1 MDLEARSLPA
11 SVKTPLL
18 TKLRDYKASLTKLKA
33 DVKTAAGGPSG
44 DAARDELLSRA
55 ELGDEAGGAAGS
67 SAQRERLL
75 SATDRLKATGA
86 RIQEGKKTL
95 LETEELGVSIL
106 QDLHKQ
112 RETIV
117 RTRDTLHTAD
127 DNIGKSR
134 RILSSMAKRA
144 MANKVML
151 FAIIGILIMCIAL
164 IGALGL
170 CGIDLAGWTDAGV
183 PPVYVKTSGNSG

>member
-1 MDLEARSLPA
+1 MDLEARSLPV

-18 TKLRDYKASLTKLKA
+18 TKLRDYKASLTKLKG
-33 DVKTAAGGPSG
+33 DVKAAAGGPSG

-164 IGALGL
+164 LGAERRGRS
-170 CGIDLAGWTDAGV
+170 CGV
-183 PPVYVKTSGNSG
+183 H